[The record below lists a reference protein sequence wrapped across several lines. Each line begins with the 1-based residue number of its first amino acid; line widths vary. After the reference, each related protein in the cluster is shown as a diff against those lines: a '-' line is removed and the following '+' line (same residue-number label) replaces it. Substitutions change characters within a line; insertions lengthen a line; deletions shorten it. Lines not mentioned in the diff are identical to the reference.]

1 MTGPPFAQLTGGEG
15 SEGEDGPFP
24 DFDSDGCV
32 TTSDLAILLGEV
44 GNGAWPGA
52 DLDGSGEIDM
62 GDVALLQMRLGECQG
77 VPLADAASPN

>member
-1 MTGPPFAQLTGGEG
+1 
-15 SEGEDGPFP
+15 
-24 DFDSDGCV
+24 V